1 MQYFFQKHMKYILT
15 YLYTYN
21 NRGTDKLP
29 MPRIYMG
36 SKYKVAVLLFLLD
49 QIIRQRNKDAATNNI
64 SKCYPQKIVKI
75 SCNGKSCHTI
85 RTHQSDCHHTH
96 VCNTMLESAHHEN
109 KDTPEDHD
117 QFSGFCLHLCTAPYC
132 QTNHQV
138 THDTFHKQ
146 LAGCSTHLG
155 CRCICKKFTDSPSR
169 NTCYHEHD
177 CP

>member
-1 MQYFFQKHMKYILT
+1 
-15 YLYTYN
+15 
-21 NRGTDKLP
+21 
-29 MPRIYMG
+29 MG

-49 QIIRQRNKDAATNNI
+49 QIIRQCNKDAATNNI

-132 QTNHQV
+132 QTDHQV
-138 THDTFHKQ
+138 AHDTFHKQ

-155 CRCICKKFTDSPSR
+155 CRCIVAKNSPTVPVGTPAATNMTPQ
-169 NTCYHEHD
+169 NTA
-177 CP
+177 PTRLPR